1 MVYDQINTIYVQVTK
16 TASNSIHS
24 LLANEIQLSLGLPHK
39 TYQMSV
45 NDEAI
50 NGKDVS
56 NYYSFAVVRN
66 PYDRYV
72 SSFTFMQ
79 SIYPW
84 ERTFD
89 ETLDMLIAQ
98 MPDWW
103 NRCFSVLRPQW
114 WYLCDYN
121 TYQVLVDETYKF
133 ETINSDWSTI
143 ANKINT
149 ANPGA
154 NIATSLPTLNTTPN
168 RDSWETYYT
177 GTLGQERAQKVEQL
191 YAKDFEVFNYDK
203 LVF

>member
-24 LLANEIQLSLGLPHK
+24 LLANETQLSLGLPHK

-84 ERTFD
+84 EKTFD

-103 NRCFSVLRPQW
+103 NRCFSVLRPQ
-114 WYLCDYN
+114 
-121 TYQVLVDETYKF
+121 
-133 ETINSDWSTI
+133 
-143 ANKINT
+143 
-149 ANPGA
+149 
-154 NIATSLPTLNTTPN
+154 
-168 RDSWETYYT
+168 
-177 GTLGQERAQKVEQL
+177 
-191 YAKDFEVFNYDK
+191 
-203 LVF
+203 